1 MIHLQLKEN
10 KRETSMCKTASF
22 ICEAFVVYGFNY
34 QLFQIVI
41 LVRISEVLMWQES
54 GTGKHRRVACV
65 NEY

>member
-1 MIHLQLKEN
+1 MIHLQPKEN

-41 LVRISEVLMWQES
+41 LVRISEVLICRNQVLES
-54 GTGKHRRVACV
+54 IGGLLV
-65 NEY
+65 